1 MGLAKAFN
9 SKRAGQISAISMLVE
24 AGLALYRGEKK
35 IAALLFGAAALAYR
49 WGIVGTIAGILI
61 RIYRRI
67 R

>member
-1 MGLAKAFN
+1 MGLAEAFN

-24 AGLALYRGEKK
+24 AGLALYRGEKR
-35 IAALLFGAAALAYR
+35 IAALLFGAAVLSYR

-61 RIYRRI
+61 RIYRRV